1 MRPVLIYSGTTEG
14 RELAECLAEAHIPC
28 IVCVATEY
36 GRLVMPPLEGVRIL
50 EGRMNVEQMRMLAQ
64 SENVRV
70 VVDATHP
77 YATEVTEN
85 IKMSVQKIHTV
96 GGQAAELAQRLGR
109 RNGENANEVPYL
121 RLLRQIKEEAEW
133 KNVQGI
139 HWMTDHGDC
148 VEKLCKKEGNILL
161 TVGSKELM
169 HYSSASELKDRLY
182 VRVLPGV
189 ESLLLCEKCG
199 MRGKQ
204 VIAMQG
210 PFSKEMNKAL
220 MMQYD
225 IRSVVTKESGSV
237 GGFAE
242 KLQAAQEIGADCYI
256 IKSPKEEDGYDF
268 AEILLELSSL
278 LGCDIKD
285 VAERRDPGFVSHGS
299 IRVPQWVPETFT
311 DQKSIESEKNHEP
324 KGKTQQEDKDNSSNR
339 KMQENEKEDTEQLPP
354 PKGFLISLIG
364 IGMGNPDT
372 MTIGA
377 KKALKSADYVY
388 GAARMIEGIP
398 KCQHPQP
405 IYLPKDILPQLEMV
419 QKECVEKGLSGARI
433 AILFSGDSGFY
444 SGCRKLKEALIEAGY
459 AKIKIYPGISSVS
472 YLSAACGES
481 WEDGIIISTHGR
493 TQEDWRSEAIETV
506 RYHKKVFLLMAN
518 VANVRKLGQVLL
530 ESGLEECMIQLGYQ
544 LSYAQEQVLTCTPG
558 QCTRRKKEGLYT
570 CLVLNPSPDEKKL
583 THGMEDTEFERGDV
597 PMTKE
602 EVRSLVISKLHL
614 TENAIVYDIGSGT
627 GSIAVEIAALSAGV
641 SVYAIERKANAADLI
656 RRNCLKHHTGNVR
669 VVEGEAPEA
678 LEELPV
684 PTHTFIG
691 GSSGKLT
698 EILNQLY
705 RKNPCMRVVMTA
717 ISLETIAQ
725 MQQLAH
731 IQWIHHLQIIQIQ
744 VSRANN
750 IGEYQLMRG
759 ENPVFIASFDFK
771 K

>member
-14 RELAECLAEAHIPC
+14 RELAECLAKAHIPC

-121 RLLRQIKEEAEW
+121 RLLRQIKGGAEW
-133 KNVQGI
+133 KNAKGI
-139 HWMTDHGDC
+139 HWMTDHADC
-148 VEKLCKKEGNILL
+148 VEELCKKEGNILL

-169 HYSSASELKDRLY
+169 HYSSAPELKDRLY

-225 IRSVVTKESGSV
+225 IRAIVTKESGSA
-237 GGFAE
+237 GGFEE
-242 KLQAAQEIGADCYI
+242 KLQAAQEMGADCYI

-268 AEILLELSSL
+268 AEILVELSSL
-278 LGCDIKD
+278 LGCKIKD
-285 VAERRDPGFVSHGS
+285 VAEHQDVGLVSHGS
-299 IRVPQWVPETFT
+299 IRAPQWVPEDFT
-311 DQKSIESEKNHEP
+311 DQKPVESEKN
-324 KGKTQQEDKDNSSNR
+324 
-339 KMQENEKEDTEQLPP
+339 NEQ
-354 PKGFLISLIG
+354 KGFLISLIG
-364 IGMGNPDT
+364 IGMGNPAT
-372 MTIGA
+372 MTIA
-377 KKALKSADYVY
+377 AQQALKSADYVY
-388 GAARMIEGIP
+388 GADRMIEGIP
-398 KCQHPQP
+398 QYQHPQP

-493 TQEDWRSEAIETV
+493 TQEDWRSEVMEAV

-544 LSYAQEQVLTCTPG
+544 LSYAQEQVLTCTPK

-583 THGMEDTEFERGDV
+583 THGMADTEFERGDV

-602 EVRSLVISKLHL
+602 EVRSVVISKLHL
-614 TENAIVYDIGSGT
+614 RENAIVYDIGSGT
-627 GSIAVEIAALSAGV
+627 GSIAVEIAARSAGV

-656 RRNCLKHHTGNVR
+656 RRNCLKHHTGNVW
-669 VVEGEAPEA
+669 VVEGEAPEV

-691 GSSGKLT
+691 GSSGNLT

-731 IQWIHHLQIIQIQ
+731 IQWIHHLQIVQMQ
-744 VSRANN
+744 VSRTNN

-771 K
+771 E